1 MKRIR
6 NAALLA
12 AALAVSSFSHAQ
24 EPHSARQ
31 RSLAEEA
38 LAPRAPQMHRH
49 ADRAEQAVQHLDHLQ
64 EARLNDRSRAD
75 LRRKGREDK
84 LRLRTND

>member
-24 EPHSARQ
+24 EPHNARQ

-38 LAPRAPQMHRH
+38 LSNRAPQMHRH
-49 ADRAEQAVQHLDHLQ
+49 TDRAEQSIQHLDHLQ

-75 LRRKGREDK
+75 QRRKGREDK
-84 LRLRTND
+84 HRVRTNS